1 MLMIPPLSGTSAGV
15 IALAATMLLA
25 VAAIAFGFAL
35 RRRRARRAADWHRR
49 YYREGGLIRTLISRW
64 KSAPKLTFQPLG
76 AEDGRHDPPLSQG
89 AGRAYGRSMTED
101 DATHRLGE
109 ALNHLHAFAATF
121 NPGGYVDEESALT
134 ADDLNVILEKLE
146 AVHGAEKRS
155 SEL

>member
-1 MLMIPPLSGTSAGV
+1 
-15 IALAATMLLA
+15 
-25 VAAIAFGFAL
+25 
-35 RRRRARRAADWHRR
+35 
-49 YYREGGLIRTLISRW
+49 
-64 KSAPKLTFQPLG
+64 
-76 AEDGRHDPPLSQG
+76 
-89 AGRAYGRSMTED
+89 MTDD

-121 NPGGYVDEESALT
+121 NPGDYVDEESALT